1 MSFGLTGT
9 PSTFMTLMNKILRPF
24 LDKTIVVYLD
34 DILIYSSSKEKHLK
48 DLKNVFE
55 VLVQNKLFCKM
66 SKCEF
71 FQERISFFGHVIDK
85 HGIAMDPTKVQA
97 IVKWSPLQ
105 MFMKF
110 VHFLNWLVFTK
121 NLLKDFRA

>member
-1 MSFGLTGT
+1 
-9 PSTFMTLMNKILRPF
+9 
-24 LDKTIVVYLD
+24 
-34 DILIYSSSKEKHLK
+34 
-48 DLKNVFE
+48 

-66 SKCEF
+66 SKYEF
-71 FQERISFFGHVIDK
+71 FQERISFLGHVIDK
-85 HGIAMDPTKVQA
+85 HVIAMDPTKVQA

-121 NLLKDFRA
+121 NLLKDFWA